1 MAINSQQTV
10 IKWRLPPII
19 GAKKMQKKKKARDRE
34 RGRQAETVA
43 EAGTGAG
50 QLAAKVKPLIVVK
63 EATLAMHVQALI

>member
-1 MAINSQQTV
+1 MEIASNH
-10 IKWRLPPII
+10 W
-19 GAKKMQKKKKARDRE
+19 GKKKNRKKTRERERYGE